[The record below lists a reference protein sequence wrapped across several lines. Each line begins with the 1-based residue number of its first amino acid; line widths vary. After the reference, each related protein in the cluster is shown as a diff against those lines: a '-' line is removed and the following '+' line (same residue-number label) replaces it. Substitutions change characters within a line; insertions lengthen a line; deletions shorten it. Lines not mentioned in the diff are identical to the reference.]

1 MEIDLN
7 TRVEAWLNWLNSTPE
22 YIFFKDL
29 TGVYQGTSRSNAV
42 MAGFSSMKDM
52 IGKTDEEIFS
62 PEMVK
67 IFKKEDEFIMKSGE
81 TRTFE
86 NLVEHPEKGT
96 RLIETIKSPLYNN
109 AGEIIG
115 VQGVSRDIT
124 EKRKLVLKVKEQT
137 SQLRALFDNVPFA
150 LWIKDVEGKFRMVNE
165 EYERYYG
172 LKKEYIIGKHMS
184 EVLRTEKLAPEKTV
198 DQLVETDKKV
208 IWAKEMFREVEH
220 MCLRGEDYYV
230 SITKAPIF
238 DEKGD
243 VVGLLGI
250 SYDITEERRQ
260 EQNLRDAKLQ
270 AESANRAK
278 SEFLANMSHE
288 IRTPMNGIL
297 GFIQLLADTKLTEE
311 QRDYVTEAQKSSEI
325 LLELLNDI
333 LDLSKIEAGKML
345 MENISFNV
353 RNVLEDVGTLASSN
367 ASKKDV
373 EINVLCYSDV
383 PERIV
388 GDSVKLKQVLN
399 NLVSNAIKFT
409 DVGEINVIAKLLEKN
424 DKLLRLQFDIEDTGI
439 GISKENQAKIFKA
452 FTQADSSTTRK
463 YGGTGLG
470 LTISKNLVSMMNG
483 EITLESEEGVGSKFS
498 FTAEFGVDES
508 EVEAL
513 DLSKDIL
520 ENMKI
525 LVVDDNK
532 TNLKIVEYYLKGYN
546 CETVCVETV
555 EDAINELSVK
565 GGYDLILS
573 DYCMPEYD
581 GLYLAQ
587 KIREKSPELP
597 IILLSSR
604 GQMADC
610 KANTEE
616 FIQGYLPKPIRKDD
630 LIKCIS
636 LVMNKTTDSV
646 VTNQTLIEAGSNFKL
661 RILLVEDNL
670 INQKLIS
677 KMLAKANLSCDIA
690 NNGKEAL
697 DAINANKYDLVFM
710 DCQMPV
716 LDGYETTRILREDV
730 RYKSLPI
737 IALTANAMQSDYQT
751 CIDAGM
757 DDYLVKPLRYT
768 SLIEML
774 KKYNDLLNEEIESDI
789 IEAKMENEHELV
801 TIFDLIKADLGIERS
816 DSEALLVDFGNDLMC
831 QIEDLTNSIINNDC
845 DLASKVAHTIKG
857 SAGNLRI
864 NKIYE
869 LAKEIEE
876 LLAQNDL
883 TSAQRLITE
892 IKTYWSNLGV

>member
-1 MEIDLN
+1 
-7 TRVEAWLNWLNSTPE
+7 
-22 YIFFKDL
+22 
-29 TGVYQGTSRSNAV
+29 
-42 MAGFSSMKDM
+42 
-52 IGKTDEEIFS
+52 
-62 PEMVK
+62 
-67 IFKKEDEFIMKSGE
+67 
-81 TRTFE
+81 
-86 NLVEHPEKGT
+86 
-96 RLIETIKSPLYNN
+96 
-109 AGEIIG
+109 
-115 VQGVSRDIT
+115 
-124 EKRKLVLKVKEQT
+124 
-137 SQLRALFDNVPFA
+137 
-150 LWIKDVEGKFRMVNE
+150 
-165 EYERYYG
+165 
-172 LKKEYIIGKHMS
+172 
-184 EVLRTEKLAPEKTV
+184 
-198 DQLVETDKKV
+198 
-208 IWAKEMFREVEH
+208 
-220 MCLRGEDYYV
+220 
-230 SITKAPIF
+230 
-238 DEKGD
+238 
-243 VVGLLGI
+243 
-250 SYDITEERRQ
+250 
-260 EQNLRDAKLQ
+260 
-270 AESANRAK
+270 
-278 SEFLANMSHE
+278 MSHE

-424 DKLLRLQFDIEDTGI
+424 DKMLRLQFDIEDTGI

-646 VTNQTLIEAGSNFKL
+646 VTNQTLIEASSNFKL

-697 DAINANKYDLVFM
+697 DAINANMILYLWIVKCLFLTV
-710 DCQMPV
+710 
-716 LDGYETTRILREDV
+716 TRQQE
-730 RYKSLPI
+730 
-737 IALTANAMQSDYQT
+737 
-751 CIDAGM
+751 
-757 DDYLVKPLRYT
+757 
-768 SLIEML
+768 
-774 KKYNDLLNEEIESDI
+774 
-789 IEAKMENEHELV
+789 
-801 TIFDLIKADLGIERS
+801 F
-816 DSEALLVDFGNDLMC
+816 
-831 QIEDLTNSIINNDC
+831 
-845 DLASKVAHTIKG
+845 
-857 SAGNLRI
+857 
-864 NKIYE
+864 
-869 LAKEIEE
+869 
-876 LLAQNDL
+876 
-883 TSAQRLITE
+883 
-892 IKTYWSNLGV
+892 

>member
-1 MEIDLN
+1 MEIDLK
-7 TRVEAWLNWLNSTPE
+7 TRAEAWLNWLNSTPE

-29 TGVYQGTSRSNAV
+29 SGTYQGTSRANAI
-42 MAGFSSMKDM
+42 MAGLSSMNEM

-62 PEMVK
+62 PEIVK
-67 IFKKEDEFIMKSGE
+67 IFKEEDEIIIKSGE

-86 NLVEHPEKGT
+86 NMVEHPEKGT

-109 AGEIIG
+109 KGEIIG

-124 EKRKLVLKVKEQT
+124 DKRKLVLKVKEQT
-137 SQLRALFDNVPFA
+137 SQLRALFDNIPFA
-150 LWIKDVEGKFRMVNE
+150 LWIKDVKGKFIMVNE
-165 EYERYYG
+165 EYENYYG
-172 LKKEYIIGKHMS
+172 LKKEYIIGKQMS
-184 EVLRTEKLAPEKTV
+184 EVFRTENLAPEKTV

-208 IWAKEMFREVEH
+208 IWSKKVIKEVEH
-220 MCLRGEDYYV
+220 MRLRGEDYYV

-238 DEKGD
+238 DEKGE
-243 VVGLLGI
+243 VVGILGI
-250 SYDITEERRQ
+250 SYDITEERKQ
-260 EQNLRDAKLQ
+260 EKNLRIAKIQ

-297 GFIQLLADTKLTEE
+297 GFIQLLADTKLTDE
-311 QRDYVTEAQKSSEI
+311 QKDYVTEAQKSSEI
-325 LLELLNDI
+325 LLELLNEI
-333 LDLSKIEAGKML
+333 LDLSKIEAGKMTL
-345 MENISFNV
+345 ENISFNV

-367 ASKKDV
+367 ASKKNL

-399 NLVSNAIKFT
+399 NLVNNAIKFT
-409 DVGEINVIAKLLEKN
+409 EVGEINVTARLLEKN
-424 DKLLRLQFDIEDTGI
+424 NENLRLQFDIEDTGI
-439 GISKENQAKIFKA
+439 GISKENQAKIFKS

-470 LTISKNLVSMMNG
+470 LTISKNLVNMMNG
-483 EITLESEEGVGSKFS
+483 EITVKSEEGIGSKFS
-498 FTAEFGVDES
+498 FIAEFGVDET
-508 EVEAL
+508 EAEPL
-513 DLSKDIL
+513 DFSKAIL
-520 ENMKI
+520 DNMKI

-532 TNLKIVEYYLKGYN
+532 TNLKIIDYYLKEYN
-546 CETVCVETV
+546 CETVCVESV
-555 EDAINELSVK
+555 EEAINELSINN
-565 GGYDLILS
+565 GYDLILS
-573 DYCMPEYD
+573 DYCMPKYD

-587 KIREKSPELP
+587 KIREKSIELP

-610 KANTEE
+610 KTNTAE

-636 LVMNKTTDSV
+636 LVMNKATDLV
-646 VTNQTLIEAGSNFKL
+646 VTKQTLIEANSDFKL
-661 RILLVEDNL
+661 RILLVEDNV

-697 DAINANKYDLVFM
+697 EAINANKYDIVFM

-716 LDGYETTRILREDV
+716 LDGYETTRILREDE

-737 IALTANAMQSDYQT
+737 IALTANAMQSDYKT
-751 CIDAGM
+751 CIEAGM
-757 DDYLVKPLRYT
+757 DDYLAKPLKYT

-774 KKYNDLLNEEIESDI
+774 KKYNDLLNDEIESDI
-789 IEAKMENEHELV
+789 IEAKIENEYELV
-801 TIFDLIKADLGIERS
+801 TIFDLIKADLGIERK
-816 DSEALLVDFGNDLMC
+816 DSECLLVDFGKDLES
-831 QIEDLTNSIINNDC
+831 QIEELIKLIISNDC
-845 DLASKVAHTIKG
+845 DAALKVAHSIKG

-869 LAKEIEE
+869 LAKEIEYSIKQCE
-876 LLAQNDL
+876 LTN
-883 TSAQRLITE
+883 AQRLITE
-892 IKTYWSNLGV
+892 IKTYWGNLGI